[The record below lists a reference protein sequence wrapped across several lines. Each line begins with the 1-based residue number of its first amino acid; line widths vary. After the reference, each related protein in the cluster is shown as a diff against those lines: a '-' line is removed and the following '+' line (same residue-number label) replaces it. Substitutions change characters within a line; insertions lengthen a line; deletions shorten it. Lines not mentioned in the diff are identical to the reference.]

1 MKFRCERDILAEAFG
16 AAGRAAA
23 ARAGAFPA
31 LAGLRLELIGDTL
44 TVTATDLELTI
55 GLDVPVAGD
64 GDGAVVVPA
73 RLITEIVRNLPAG
86 SVQFVY
92 DGDDVQVGAGR
103 SNFTVRTLALADYPI
118 QQMEQTDPVTLS
130 GLDVAEA
137 LRQVVRAA
145 SSDESRLQ
153 LTGVLIASE
162 DSGIKMVAT
171 DSYRLA
177 IRDLPQ
183 SSMLEAGQRV
193 LVPSRALNELQ
204 RLLTGAEELRARL
217 GRHEATFEAGPVRL
231 TTRLIESDYPNY
243 ANLVPSNN
251 SNLLTVDREEFLDA
265 IRRAKILVRDAT
277 PVRLD
282 CEASTLTV
290 SVVTQDLGTA
300 SEVLD
305 CRYEGTDMSIAFNP
319 DFLMAGIDAI
329 DTAEITLATR
339 ESTTPAVM
347 RGAGRDD
354 YLYLLMPVRL
364 PSA

>member
-1 MKFRCERDILAEAFG
+1 MKFRCERDILAEAFA
-16 AAGRAAA
+16 AAGRAASS
-23 ARAGAFPA
+23 RVGAFPA
-31 LAGLRLELIGDTL
+31 LGGLRLELTGDTL
-44 TVTATDLELTI
+44 TVMGTDIELTI
-55 GLDVPVAGD
+55 ALDITVGGD

-73 RLITEIVRNLPAG
+73 RLVTEIVRNLPTG

-92 DGDDVQVGAGR
+92 DGDDVQIGSGR

-118 QQMEQTDPVTLS
+118 QQIEEADAVSMS
-130 GLDVAEA
+130 GADVAEA

-145 SSDESRLQ
+145 SADESRPQ
-153 LTGVLIASE
+153 LTGVLIAAE
-162 DSGIKMVAT
+162 DSGVKMVAT

-177 IRDLPQ
+177 IRDLPP

-204 RLLTGAEELRARL
+204 RLLSGEGDLQARL
-217 GRHEATFEAGPVRL
+217 GEHFATFESGPVRL
-231 TTRLIESDYPNY
+231 TTRLIESEYPNY
-243 ANLVPSNN
+243 GNLVPPNN
-251 SNLLTVDREEFLDA
+251 SNLLTVGREEFLDS

-282 CEASTLTV
+282 FESSTLTV
-290 SVVTQDLGTA
+290 SVVTQELGTA
-300 SEVLD
+300 SETLD
-305 CRYEGTDMSIAFNP
+305 CRYEGIEMSIAFNP

-329 DTAEITLATR
+329 DTDEITLATK

-364 PSA
+364 PTA